1 FQYTLS
7 PAAKACTNTTTNGIT
22 TTNVM
27 TVTAAPIRSR
37 RTIGGSSWARRGVL
51 AALAMVAGT
60 PAFEEVDG
68 EQGDERDREQ
78 DDGDGGCLGVAELLE
93 TGDDEHRRD
102 LGPERHVA
110 RDEDH
115 RAVLAERAGEREGE
129 PRDDRGRDRGQD
141 DLDRSLEAVRPQA
154 RRGLLDV
161 ALEALEDGL
170 QRAHHEREADE
181 DEDEHDARAR
191 VRDLDAE
198 GPQEGSVPPALHEQT
213 RIHEPRHR
221 GGQGEGEIHQRVE
234 EALQREVVAHQH
246 PGDEHADDDV
256 DQGGREGGAQG
267 EEV

>member
-1 FQYTLS
+1 MT
-7 PAAKACTNTTTNGIT
+7 TRNT
-22 TTNVM
+22 M
-27 TVTAAPIRSR
+27 TVTAAPMRRR
-37 RTIGGSSWARRGVL
+37 RTIGGSSWAGRRL
-51 AALAMVAGT
+51 IAISAMVTRA
-60 PAFEEVDG
+60 PALDEVDG

-78 DDGDGGCLGVAELLE
+78 DDGDGRRLGVAELLE
-93 TGDDEHRRD
+93 TGDHEHRRD

-181 DEDEHDARAR
+181 DEDEHDAQAR
-191 VRDLDAE
+191 VRALDA
-198 GPQEGSVPPALHEQT
+198 
-213 RIHEPRHR
+213 
-221 GGQGEGEIHQRVE
+221 
-234 EALQREVVAHQH
+234 
-246 PGDEHADDDV
+246 
-256 DQGGREGGAQG
+256 
-267 EEV
+267 